1 MQRRGLTRPQAER
14 DLLRHDLDH
23 IKLGQP
29 GTRRTQRHVLQ
40 DRNAAGGVLD
50 ELRPAAPPL
59 QVLNKIA
66 PGRQTP
72 PPPKVLKD
80 GKEQTSH

>member
-1 MQRRGLTRPQAER
+1 MCRGLTRPQAER
-14 DLLRHDLDH
+14 DLLRHDLDDVE
-23 IKLGQP
+23 LGQP
-29 GTRRTQRHVLQ
+29 RARRTQRHVLQ
-40 DRNAAGGVLD
+40 DRDAAGGVLD

-59 QVLNKIA
+59 QVLNQIA

-80 GKEQTSH
+80 GTKETSR